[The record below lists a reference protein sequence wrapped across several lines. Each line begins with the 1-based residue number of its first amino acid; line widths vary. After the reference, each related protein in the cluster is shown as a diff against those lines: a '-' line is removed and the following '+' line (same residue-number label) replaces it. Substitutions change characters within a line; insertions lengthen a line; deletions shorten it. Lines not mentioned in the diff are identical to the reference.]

1 MHQSEIRQANAK
13 GPESRSNENQAIEKP
28 NVESNAI
35 PKPVAEAKEQQQEEF
50 KFERLNEA
58 DEKELGFDDQV
69 RQHTTLFED
78 FELRKPFFVMNL
90 EKLLQNFD
98 CLKDD
103 RIRNQFF
110 IDNMQNY

>member
-1 MHQSEIRQANAK
+1 MAIRNNIAEGN
-13 GPESRSNENQAIEKP
+13 SRSTTGAKTKEK
-28 NVESNAI
+28 
-35 PKPVAEAKEQQQEEF
+35 QQEEF

-69 RQHTTLFED
+69 RQHATSFED
-78 FELRKPFFVMNL
+78 VESRKPFFVMNL

-103 RIRNQFF
+103 RIRN
-110 IDNMQNY
+110 